1 MKTWKLA
8 LAALAC
14 AGLGQAVPARAQDKY
29 PSRPITVLIGFPP
42 GGSVDLTARAIAP
55 ALERILGQPV
65 VVQNRAGA
73 AAAIGTQA
81 AARAAPDGY
90 TIAATTTQIT
100 VLPVVDEVFGR
111 PPNFT
116 RADFQPIARISAD
129 PVLLFVNAEQPWK
142 SVKELV
148 DDAKKRPGQIVYAS
162 GGLHGVTHLPVE
174 MFLKAADIKMRHLPT
189 AGGGPAMTAVL
200 GNNAALLSSHPGV
213 SGPQVKAGKLR
224 PLASW
229 GAERIPAFPD
239 VPTFKELGYDIEY
252 YLWQALF
259 APKGVPE
266 PIVKTLREAVAK
278 AVKEPDFLQ
287 AMEKA
292 GAGVH
297 YQDAP
302 EFQKWWDEDS
312 KRLEDIVRVIGKGE

>member
-1 MKTWKLA
+1 MTRWIWA
-8 LAALAC
+8 LAALLC
-14 AGLGQAVPARAQDKY
+14 AAVQAGPSAQAQETY
-29 PSRPITVLIGFPP
+29 PNRPITILIGFPP

-65 VVQNRAGA
+65 LVQNRAGA

-116 RADFQPIARISAD
+116 RDEFQPIARISAD

-142 SVKELV
+142 TLKELV

-174 MFLKAADIKMRHLPT
+174 MFLKAAGIKMRHLPT

-266 PIVKTLREAVAK
+266 PIIKILRAAVAK

-292 GAGVH
+292 GSDVA

-302 EFQKWWDEDS
+302 EFKVWWDQDS

>member
-1 MKTWKLA
+1 MRWFGIATA
-8 LAALAC
+8 LLCAAF
-14 AGLGQAVPARAQDKY
+14 GQTAPAAAQDTY
-29 PSRPITVLIGFPP
+29 PSRPITILIGFPP

-90 TIAATTTQIT
+90 TIAATTTQVT

-116 RADFQPIARISAD
+116 RDEFQPIARISAD

-174 MFLKAADIKMRHLPT
+174 MFLKAAGIKMRHLPT

-239 VPTFKELGYDIEY
+239 VPTFKELGYDVEY

-266 PIVKTLREAVAK
+266 PIIKTLRAAVAK

-287 AMEKA
+287 AMDKA
-292 GAGVH
+292 GAGVA

-302 EFQKWWDEDS
+302 AFKTWWDEDS
-312 KRLEDIVRVIGKGE
+312 KRLEATVRAVGKGE

>member
-1 MKTWKLA
+1 
-8 LAALAC
+8 
-14 AGLGQAVPARAQDKY
+14 
-29 PSRPITVLIGFPP
+29 
-42 GGSVDLTARAIAP
+42 
-55 ALERILGQPV
+55 
-65 VVQNRAGA
+65 
-73 AAAIGTQA
+73 
-81 AARAAPDGY
+81 
-90 TIAATTTQIT
+90 

-116 RADFQPIARISAD
+116 RAEFQPIARISAD

-200 GNNAALLSSHPGV
+200 GNNAALLASHPGV
-213 SGPQVKAGKLR
+213 AGPQARAGKLR
-224 PLASW
+224 PLANW

-252 YLWQALF
+252 YLWQGLF

-266 PIVKTLREAVAK
+266 PIIKTLREAVAK

-297 YQDAP
+297 YMDAS
-302 EFQKWWDEDS
+302 EFQKWWDQDS
-312 KRLEDIVRVIGKGE
+312 KRLEEIVRAVGKGE